1 MDNKQNIIKAIQ
13 LGLRRGYNQNLRFK
27 NKFISFESKMTEYL
41 LTVAVANELS
51 EINDYG
57 KLVSIEVEYSLYEF
71 YNNAFPKAIWTN
83 EDDLFASSEYLK
95 REYEAGSSKKRI
107 DIAVLYDDNNGLIN
121 KYRSLHG
128 VEIKSVNTHYS
139 GIINDL
145 GRLSDS
151 MITDFDRTGSNS
163 IQSCYSAF
171 IKSYSDNS
179 KPIYKS
185 EIISNQK
192 LIIEF
197 LENMLDTNFRKN
209 SKYNS
214 LQYLI
219 HKDNIDSTSF
229 EEYIKQNKNIPDFDL
244 FWDPNSETGDV
255 LGIVIE
261 IKKNNLKANNK

>member
-1 MDNKQNIIKAIQ
+1 MDNVQNIIKAIQ

-51 EINDYG
+51 EINNYG
-57 KLVSIEVEYSLYEF
+57 KLVNIEVEYSLCQF
-71 YNNAFPKAIWTN
+71 YNNAFPIGIWTN
-83 EDDLFASSEYLK
+83 ENDLFTSSEYIK
-95 REYEAGSSKKRI
+95 REYEADPSKKRI
-107 DIAVLYDDNNGLIN
+107 DIAVMYDDNNGLIN

-151 MITDFDRTGSNS
+151 MITDFDRTGTNS

-179 KPIYKS
+179 KPTLKSEIENNCKKIINFLDKKLNEKFRNQKIYKS
-185 EIISNQK
+185 LSY
-192 LIIEF
+192 
-197 LENMLDTNFRKN
+197 
-209 SKYNS
+209 S
-214 LQYLI
+214 I
-219 HKDNIDSTSF
+219 HTENIDSSSF
-229 EEYIKQNKNIPDFDL
+229 EEYYEQNKHIPDFEIG
-244 FWDPNSETGDV
+244 WDPDSETGSV
-255 LGIVIE
+255 LGVIIE
-261 IKKNNLKANNK
+261 INRL